1 MDTSNALYYMT
12 AGRLLEMLERR
23 EISST
28 ELVRIFIDRCRAL
41 NPRLNA
47 VVTLVEERALA
58 EAAESDGRR
67 AGGSV
72 GALEGLPFTVKD
84 TLATQ
89 GVRSTAG
96 TRKLANYVPERDAAT
111 VAHLRAA
118 GAILIGKS
126 NVPELG
132 GDIDCDN
139 PVFGPAS
146 NPWDLSRTPG
156 GSSGGEGAAV
166 AAGLNAFGLG
176 SDTGGSVRIPSHFCG
191 VAGLKPGWA
200 TVSRSGHLPPESAT
214 SPPLHNVATVGPL
227 ARCVDDLTSVYNV
240 IKGPTWDSPNTVP
253 SADAHPEHIR
263 LKHLRC
269 AFFSEL
275 DNAPPPEPAI
285 RDAANRAARALSK
298 RGITVDEITPP
309 IGDVAREN
317 RYYYGADG
325 RRLNLE
331 WYGADIEHC
340 RPRLLKFMIAALS
353 AETTAADFFKASMR
367 RDEMRSNLAKWME
380 RYPVIL
386 TIPCCITAFRHD
398 AGDEVKLG
406 GVKRNRLEAI
416 WPTTWPSFYG
426 LPAVVVPAGFD
437 REGLPVGV
445 QVVGRA
451 FEEETVLAVARAL
464 EEELGGYQ
472 PPPLTNDE
480 GRSDR

>member
-1 MDTSNALYYMT
+1 MDANKELCFMS
-12 AGRLLEMLERR
+12 AGRLLELLKRR
-23 EISST
+23 EVSST
-28 ELVRIFIDRCRAL
+28 ELVRMFIERCRAL

-47 VVTLVEERALA
+47 VVTLAEERALA
-58 EAAESDGRR
+58 EAAASDRR
-67 AGGSV
+67 RLRGENMRT
-72 GALEGLPFTVKD
+72 LEGLPFTVKD
-84 TLATQ
+84 TLATE

-96 TRKLANYVPERDAAT
+96 TCKLANYIPDRDAAT

-227 ARCVDDLTSVYNV
+227 GRCVDDLTLVYNV
-240 IKGPTWDSPNTVP
+240 IKGPSWDSPNTVP
-253 SADAHPEHIR
+253 SADAHPERVR
-263 LKHLRC
+263 LQDLRC
-269 AFFSEL
+269 AFFSALNGE
-275 DNAPPPEPAI
+275 PPSEPDI
-285 RDAANRAARALSK
+285 KEAAVRAATILSK
-298 RGITVDEITPP
+298 LGITVDEITPP
-309 IGDVAREN
+309 IGEASKAN
-317 RYYYGADG
+317 RGYYGADG

-331 WYGADIEHC
+331 WYGADIEYC
-340 RPRLLKFMIAALS
+340 RPRLLKFMIASLA

-367 RDEMRSNLAKWME
+367 RDELRCELAQWMH
-380 RYPVIL
+380 RYPIIL

-398 AGDEVKLG
+398 AGDNIELG
-406 GVKRNRLEAI
+406 GARWNRLSAI

-426 LPAVVVPAGFD
+426 LPAVVIPAGLD
-437 REGLPVGV
+437 RNGLPLGV

-451 FEEETVLAVARAL
+451 FEEETVLAVARVL
-464 EEELGGYQ
+464 EEGLGGYR
-472 PPPLTNDE
+472 PPPL
-480 GRSDR
+480 

>member
-1 MDTSNALYYMT
+1 MDLHQELCYAT
-12 AGRLLEMLERR
+12 AGQLLDLLKRR
-23 EISST
+23 EVSST
-28 ELVRIFIDRCRAL
+28 ELARMFIDRCRAL

-58 EAAESDGRR
+58 EAEASDRRR
-67 AGGSV
+67 AGGDAI
-72 GALEGLPFTVKD
+72 GPLEGLPFTVKD

-96 TRKLANYVPERDAAT
+96 TRKLANYIPERDAAA
-111 VAHLRAA
+111 VSHLRAA

-200 TVSRSGHLPPESAT
+200 TVSRTGHLPPESAS

-227 ARCVDDLTSVYNV
+227 ARCVDDLTLVYNV

-253 SADAHPEHIR
+253 SADARPER
-263 LKHLRC
+263 VRVRDLRC
-269 AFFSEL
+269 AFFTGMSG
-275 DNAPPPEPAI
+275 NPPPEPAI
-285 RDAANRAARALSK
+285 KEAAVRAAAILS
-298 RGITVDEITPP
+298 RSGIAVDEIDPP
-309 IGDVAREN
+309 IGDIAREN
-317 RYYYGADG
+317 RAYYGADG

-340 RPRLLKFMIAALS
+340 RPRLLKFMIASLAS
-353 AETTAADFFKASMR
+353 ETTAADFFKASMR
-367 RDEMRSNLAKWME
+367 RDEMRGELARWMQ

-398 AGDEVKLG
+398 AGDEIELG
-406 GVKRNRLEAI
+406 GARWNRLAAI
-416 WPTTWPSFYG
+416 WPTIWPSFHG
-426 LPAVVVPAGFD
+426 LPAAVVPAGTD
-437 REGLPVGV
+437 RNGLPVGV
-445 QVVGRA
+445 QIVGRA
-451 FEEETVLAVARAL
+451 FEEETVLAVARTL
-464 EEELGGYQ
+464 EQELDCNRH
-472 PPPLTNDE
+472 PPL
-480 GRSDR
+480 

>member
-1 MDTSNALYYMT
+1 MDANNELCFMT
-12 AGRLLEMLERR
+12 TGRLLELLKRR
-23 EISST
+23 EVSSA
-28 ELVRIFIDRCRAL
+28 ELVRMFIERCRTF

-47 VVTLVEERALA
+47 VVTLAEERARA
-58 EAAESDGRR
+58 EAAESDRRR
-67 AGGSV
+67 ARYGSV
-72 GALEGLPFTVKD
+72 RTLEGLPFTVKD
-84 TLATQ
+84 TLATE

-96 TRKLANYVPERDAAT
+96 TRKLANYVADRDAAT

-176 SDTGGSVRIPSHFCG
+176 TDTGGSIRIPSHFCG

-200 TVSRSGHLPPESAT
+200 TVSRTGHLPPESAT

-227 ARCVDDLTSVYNV
+227 ARCVDDLTMVYNV
-240 IKGPTWDSPNTVP
+240 IKGPSWDSPNTVP
-253 SADAHPEHIR
+253 SADAHPERVR
-263 LKHLRC
+263 LQDLRC
-269 AFFSEL
+269 AFFFALNGE
-275 DNAPPPEPAI
+275 PPPEPDI
-285 RDAANRAARALSK
+285 KDAAVRCASILSNL
-298 RGITVDEITPP
+298 GITVDEITPP
-309 IGDVAREN
+309 IGEASKAN
-317 RYYYGADG
+317 RGYYGADG

-331 WYGADIEHC
+331 WYGADIEYC
-340 RPRLLKFMIAALS
+340 RPRLLKFMIASLA

-367 RDEMRSNLAKWME
+367 RDELRCELAKWME
-380 RYPVIL
+380 RYPIIL

-398 AGDEVKLG
+398 TGDNIELG
-406 GVKRNRLEAI
+406 GARWNRLSTI

-426 LPAVVVPAGFD
+426 LPAVVVPAGLD
-437 REGLPVGV
+437 RNRLPLGV

-464 EEELGGYQ
+464 DEELGGYR
-472 PPPLTNDE
+472 PPPL
-480 GRSDR
+480 

>member
-1 MDTSNALYYMT
+1 MGIDNELCFMT
-12 AGRLLEMLERR
+12 ASRLLDLLGRR
-23 EISST
+23 EVSST
-28 ELVRIFIDRCRAL
+28 ELVRMFIERCRAL

-47 VVTLVEERALA
+47 VVTLAEERALA
-58 EAAESDGRR
+58 EAAESDRRR
-67 AGGSV
+67 ARGEPLR
-72 GALEGLPFTVKD
+72 ALEGLPFTVKD
-84 TLATQ
+84 TLATA

-96 TRKLANYVPERDAAT
+96 TRKLADYIPERDAAT

-227 ARCVDDLTSVYNV
+227 ARSVDDLTLVYNV

-253 SADAHPEHIR
+253 SADAHPEQVR
-263 LKHLRC
+263 LRELRC
-269 AFFSEL
+269 AFFSDLKGE
-275 DNAPPPEPAI
+275 PPPEPDI
-285 RDAANRAARALSK
+285 KEAAVRAARILSK
-298 RGITVDEITPP
+298 LGIPVDEITPP
-309 IGDVAREN
+309 IGEASKAN
-317 RYYYGADG
+317 RGYYGADG

-331 WYGADIEHC
+331 WYGADLEYC
-340 RPRLLKFMIAALS
+340 RPRLLKFMIASLP

-367 RDEMRSNLAKWME
+367 RDELRCELARWME
-380 RYPVIL
+380 RYPIIL
-386 TIPCCITAFRHD
+386 TVPCCITAFRHD
-398 AGDEVKLG
+398 AGDDIEVG
-406 GVKRNRLEAI
+406 GARWNRLAAI

-426 LPAVVVPAGFD
+426 LPAAVVPAGLD
-437 REGLPVGV
+437 RNGLPLGV
-445 QVVGRA
+445 QVIGRA
-451 FEEETVLAVARAL
+451 FEEETVLAVVGAL
-464 EEELGGYQ
+464 EQELGGFR
-472 PPPLTNDE
+472 PPPL
-480 GRSDR
+480 